1 MRAGT
6 PSLPPLAAAQVRA
19 RRPARARTGT
29 CRRTWTREAGD
40 LAIAALDGPGLAAVT
55 GVVEVH
61 RACVPLRGREEVHA
75 QAVGGLRACAMGRI
89 TDRQEAPTAR
99 RWRSSR
105 GTRVG
110 RRVAMHMQYGGGGL
124 AGFSA
129 LTLGGAP
136 LDAPCA
142 GAGLPPRRPGAAVGT
157 TLFNGSMPLG
167 LKWRL
172 EGNFALMNV
181 SVFSIPSLECRVI
194 SAILSN
200 TLGERA
206 GAPFEARANSARRD
220 SARKSGP
227 VLAATPCI
235 AMSTSATVSAAART

>member
-1 MRAGT
+1 MREGAHHGS
-6 PSLPPLAAAQVRA
+6 PKGAHRAAVGQRA
-19 RRPARARTGT
+19 RHEGGT
-29 CRRTWTREAGD
+29 KGGNKHAVLRR
-40 LAIAALDGPGLAAVT
+40 
-55 GVVEVH
+55 
-61 RACVPLRGREEVHA
+61 
-75 QAVGGLRACAMGRI
+75 
-89 TDRQEAPTAR
+89 
-99 RWRSSR
+99 
-105 GTRVG
+105 
-110 RRVAMHMQYGGGGL
+110 GL

-206 GAPFEARANSARRD
+206 GAPFEARANSARRA

-235 AMSTSATVSAAART
+235 AMSTSAMVSAATRT